1 MKLGLLITQYITYRK
16 ALGEKFRTNEEC
28 LNYFC
33 KTIGSTRN
41 ISQITEEEVTL
52 FLYGSKK
59 APITSGWFVR
69 HNALLGFYHYAHTR
83 GYVEQV
89 PLPTV
94 LPKHPQ
100 PFVPY
105 IYSKDDLR
113 GLLKAAGSYQK
124 HKSSIHPQMIRTIL
138 ILLYGTGLRIGEA
151 LSLKLDDISLEQ
163 NLITVRDSKFYKSR
177 LVPIGN
183 QLKGVLSDYLV
194 ERAQYASNIN
204 SEAHL
209 FIKNNNLPLRIQ
221 TMRNIFQRIRKEAG
235 LIGYDGSSYLPRLHD
250 LRHSFAVHHLVSW
263 YQEKKDIQKLL
274 PILSTYMG
282 HSHLAHTTVYLSMT
296 ADLLREAGARFE
308 EYAMGGD
315 QS

>member
-1 MKLGLLITQYITYRK
+1 MKLYTLITQYITYRK

-28 LNYFC
+28 LNSFC
-33 KTIGSTRN
+33 KTIGPTRK
-41 ISQITEEEVTL
+41 ISQITEEEVSL

-59 APITSGWFVR
+59 TPITSGWFVR

-89 PLPTV
+89 PLPTI
-94 LPKHPQ
+94 LPKYPQ

-105 IYSKDDLR
+105 IYSKDDLGR
-113 GLLKAAGSYQK
+113 LSKAAVSYQK
-124 HKSSIHPQMIRTIL
+124 HKSSIQPQMIRTIL

-151 LSLKLDDISLEQ
+151 LSLKLGDISLEQ

-183 QLKGVLSDYLV
+183 QLRVVLSDYLV
-194 ERAQYASNIN
+194 ERAQYASNN
-204 SEAHL
+204 DSEAHL
-209 FIKNNNLPLRIQ
+209 FISNNNLPLSIQ
-221 TMRNIFQRIRKEAG
+221 TMRNIFQRIRKKAG

-250 LRHSFAVHHLVSW
+250 LRHTFAVHHLINW
-263 YQEKKDIQKLL
+263 YQEKKDIQNLL

-282 HSHLAHTTVYLSMT
+282 HSQLAHTTVYLSMT
-296 ADLLREAGARFE
+296 ADLLCEAGARFE
-308 EYAMGGD
+308 KYAMGEN